1 MFMHDYNKD
10 ASNAIGQMGT
20 NRKMAADHARF
31 DRGPALTGT
40 GLLCAGL
47 FALMLGTDPAAAAP
61 RFVNCGGAAMLGAA
75 LLNCSH
81 LAPAKPAQ
89 LCNFS
94 WSLLQVGNVPQVVSG
109 SFLLPPGA
117 SNAQVYQGAGY
128 VAALA
133 SPVILCQD
141 QN

>member
-1 MFMHDYNKD
+1 MFKSRYNK
-10 ASNAIGQMGT
+10 AALNAITPMGSS
-20 NRKMAADHARF
+20 RKMAGDHAKF
-31 DRGPALTGT
+31 DRWLLLAATMLLIAALLSVVGTRPAH
-40 GLLCAGL
+40 
-47 FALMLGTDPAAAAP
+47 AAP
-61 RFVNCGGAAMLGAA
+61 RYVSCGGAAMLGAA

-94 WSLLQVGNVPQVVSG
+94 WSLSRTGNVPQVVSG
-109 SFLLPPGA
+109 SFLMPPGA
-117 SNAQVYQGAGY
+117 ANVQVYQGAGF

-133 SPVILCQD
+133 APVVLCQD